1 MKNGENY
8 PIAMECD
15 STCAL
20 IERNRRLAE
29 ALQVQNPDL
38 TDFKGAPKYSE
49 TLKDFARKDRP
60 FAQFV
65 HDKLKDLVMKTN
77 EVNVFI
83 KLNLF

>member
-8 PIAMECD
+8 PVAMECD
-15 STCAL
+15 SSCAL

-38 TDFKGAPKYSE
+38 TDYKGPPKYSD

-65 HDKLKDLVMKTN
+65 HDKLKDLVLKMN
-77 EVNVFI
+77 EVD
-83 KLNLF
+83 